1 MCWKIRRVLIYKNN
15 EYTKTVK
22 ETKSI
27 EISSEKFTLVVLFKI
42 FKVNVITDPNEI
54 VEIK

>member
-54 VEIK
+54 VDIK

>member
-27 EISSEKFTLVVLFKI
+27 EISSEKFILVVLFKI

-54 VEIK
+54 VDIK